1 MVLAMTQNRA
11 FPARRLALRAGLSLP
26 LLAAL
31 AAVGITTG
39 AQAGDH
45 QEKARELAAIRAAVQ
60 RGELLPLPRI
70 MALAQARVPGDVV
83 KTELESKRD
92 RLIYEVKIL
101 TRNGN
106 VQEVKLDA
114 RTGTILRVEDD

>member
-1 MVLAMTQNRA
+1 MTQERIISS
-11 FPARRLALRAGLSLP
+11 RRSALRAGLVLP
-26 LLAAL
+26 LFAAL
-31 AAVGITTG
+31 AAVGATTD

-70 MALAQARVPGDVV
+70 MALAQARVSGDVL
-83 KTELESKRD
+83 KTELESQHG
-92 RLIYEVKIL
+92 RLVYEVKIL
-101 TRNGN
+101 TRNGS

-114 RTGTILRVEDD
+114 RTGRVLRVEDD